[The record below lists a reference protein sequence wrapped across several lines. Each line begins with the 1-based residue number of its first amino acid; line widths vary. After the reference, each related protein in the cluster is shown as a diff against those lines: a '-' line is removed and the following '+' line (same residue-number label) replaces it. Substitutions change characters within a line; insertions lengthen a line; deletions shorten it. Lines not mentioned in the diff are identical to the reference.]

1 LLIILFYKYLTINL
15 LNKCILK
22 NLKITKIKN
31 IYMRKILEQI
41 FKLSEHD
48 TTIKKELLAGLT
60 TFITMAYIIFVN
72 PQIMSLSGLDQGA
85 IFVGTCLAAAL
96 ACIVMGFFANWPI
109 GLAPGMGLNAFFTY
123 TVVGEMGYTWEV
135 ALGAV
140 FLAGVLFFIMS
151 ITRLRAWM
159 ISSIPLN
166 LRVAM
171 GAGVGL
177 FIGLIGL
184 KNGGIIVGN
193 QATLLSL
200 GEFSKIETLLAA
212 IGFLIISILSVR
224 KITGAIIIGILMTT
238 LIAYFAGLIEFNGLV
253 SYPPDIAP
261 TFMKLDILGALN
273 LGMLTIIMSFLF
285 VNLFDT
291 TGTLLGVAARAN
303 LISNDEKS
311 DGLNKA
317 LKADSSASIF
327 GTFFGCSPV
336 TSYVESSAGVEAGGR
351 TGLTSIVVGLLFLFA
366 MFLSPL
372 ASIIPPY
379 ATAGALIYVAILMLS
394 GMEKLNWS
402 STAELLPALIIIVM
416 IPLTFSIADGI
427 ALGFLTYIFL
437 KIFNGEFKNIASGAW
452 FLTLIFIS
460 KFIFL

>member
-1 LLIILFYKYLTINL
+1 MKQT
-15 LNKCILK
+15 
-22 NLKITKIKN
+22 
-31 IYMRKILEQI
+31 LEQI
-41 FKLSEHD
+41 FKLQDNH
-48 TTIKKELLAGLT
+48 TTIKKEFLAGFT

-72 PQIMSLSGLDQGA
+72 PQIMALSGMDQGA
-85 IFVGTCLAAAL
+85 IFVGTCLAAAM
-96 ACIVMGFFANWPI
+96 ACFVMGFFANWPI

-123 TVVGEMGYTWEV
+123 TVVGEMGYSWEV

-140 FLAGVLFFIMS
+140 FLAGILFFIMS
-151 ITRLRAWM
+151 ATRLRSWM

-166 LRVAM
+166 LRIAM

-184 KNGGIIVGN
+184 KNGGIIVSN
-193 QATLLSL
+193 KATLLSL
-200 GEFSKIETLLAA
+200 GEFSQIETLLAA
-212 IGFLIISILSVR
+212 LGFLIISILSVR
-224 KITGAIIIGILMTT
+224 KVTGAIIIGILATT
-238 LIAYFAGLIEFNGLV
+238 LIASFVGLIQFNGLV
-253 SYPPDIAP
+253 SYPPALTP
-261 TFMKLDILGALN
+261 VFMKLDILGALN

-291 TGTLLGVAARAN
+291 TGTLLGVATRAN
-303 LISNDEKS
+303 LISDYDKS

-317 LKADSSASIF
+317 LKADSSSSIF

-351 TGLTSIVVGLLFLFA
+351 TGLTSIVVGLLFLLA

-394 GMEKLNWS
+394 AMEKLNWS
-402 STAELLPALIIIVM
+402 STAELLPALVIIVM

-427 ALGFLTYIFL
+427 ALGFLTYVSL
-437 KIFNGEFKNIASGAW
+437 KISNGEIKTISYGAW

>member
-1 LLIILFYKYLTINL
+1 MKQT
-15 LNKCILK
+15 
-22 NLKITKIKN
+22 
-31 IYMRKILEQI
+31 LELI
-41 FKLSEHD
+41 FKLND
-48 TTIKKELLAGLT
+48 NNTTIKKEFLAGFT

-72 PQIMSLSGLDQGA
+72 PQMMAASGMDQGA
-85 IFVGTCLAAAL
+85 IFVGTCLAAAI
-96 ACIVMGFFANWPI
+96 ACFVMGIFANWPV

-123 TVVGEMGYTWEV
+123 TVVGEMGYSWEV

-140 FLAGVLFFIMS
+140 FIAGILFFIMS
-151 ITRLRAWM
+151 ITKLRSWM
-159 ISSIPLN
+159 ISSIPFN
-166 LRVAM
+166 LRIAM

-184 KNGGIIVGN
+184 KNGGIIVSN

-200 GEFSKIETLLAA
+200 GSFSNIETLLAA
-212 IGFLIISILSVR
+212 IGFLAISILSVR
-224 KITGAIIIGILMTT
+224 KIPGAIIIGILITT
-238 LIAYFAGLIEFNGLV
+238 FIGLFLGLIEFNGLV
-253 SYPPDIAP
+253 SLPPEIAP

-273 LGMLTIIMSFLF
+273 IGMITIIMSFLF

-291 TGTLLGVAARAN
+291 TGTLLGVATRAN
-303 LISNDEKS
+303 LVNENGQISDL
-311 DGLNKA
+311 DKA

-351 TGLTSIVVGLLFLFA
+351 TGLTAIFVGILFLFS

-379 ATAGALIYVAILMLS
+379 ATAGALIYVAILMLG

-402 STAELLPALIIIVM
+402 NATELLPALVIIVM

-427 ALGFLTYIFL
+427 ALGFLTYTAL
-437 KIFNGEFKNIASGAW
+437 KFFSGKYNEVTIGAW

>member
-1 LLIILFYKYLTINL
+1 MKQT
-15 LNKCILK
+15 
-22 NLKITKIKN
+22 
-31 IYMRKILEQI
+31 LEQI
-41 FKLSEHD
+41 FKLQDNH
-48 TTIKKELLAGLT
+48 TTIQKEFLAGFT

-72 PQIMSLSGLDQGA
+72 PQIMALSGMDQGA
-85 IFVGTCLAAAL
+85 IFVGTCLAAAI
-96 ACIVMGFFANWPI
+96 ACFVMGFFANWPI

-123 TVVGEMGYTWEV
+123 TVVGEMGYSWEV

-140 FLAGVLFFIMS
+140 FLAGILFFIMS
-151 ITRLRAWM
+151 VTRLRAWM
-159 ISSIPLN
+159 ISSIPMN
-166 LRVAM
+166 LRIAM

-184 KNGGIIVGN
+184 KNGGIIISN

-200 GEFSKIETLLAA
+200 GEFSQTETLLAA
-212 IGFLIISILSVR
+212 IGFLIISILSLRRV
-224 KITGAIIIGILMTT
+224 TGAIIIGILTTT
-238 LIAYFAGLIEFNGLV
+238 LIALFVGLIEFNGLV
-253 SYPPDIAP
+253 SYPPEIAP
-261 TFMKLDILGALN
+261 VFMKLDVLGALN
-273 LGMLTIIMSFLF
+273 LSMLTVIMSFLF

-291 TGTLLGVAARAN
+291 TGTLLGVATRAN
-303 LISNDEKS
+303 LISNDEES
-311 DGLNKA
+311 DELNKA
-317 LKADSSASIF
+317 LKADSSSSIF

-351 TGLTSIVVGLLFLFA
+351 TGLTSIVVGLLFLLA

-402 STAELLPALIIIVM
+402 STAELIPALVIIVM

-427 ALGFLTYIFL
+427 ALGFLTYVFL
-437 KIFNGEFKNIASGAW
+437 KFFNGEYKEIASGAW

>member
-1 LLIILFYKYLTINL
+1 MKQTLD
-15 LNKCILK
+15 
-22 NLKITKIKN
+22 
-31 IYMRKILEQI
+31 QI
-41 FKLSEHD
+41 FKLQDNH
-48 TTIKKELLAGLT
+48 TTIKKEFLAGFT

-72 PQIMSLSGLDQGA
+72 PQIMALSGMDQGA
-85 IFVGTCLAAAL
+85 IFVGTCLAAAI
-96 ACIVMGFFANWPI
+96 ACFVMGFFANWPI

-123 TVVGEMGYTWEV
+123 TVVGEMGYSWEV

-140 FLAGVLFFIMS
+140 FLAGILFFIMS

-159 ISSIPLN
+159 ISSIPMN
-166 LRVAM
+166 LRIAM

-184 KNGGIIVGN
+184 KNGGIIISN
-193 QATLLSL
+193 QATLLSI
-200 GEFSKIETLLAA
+200 GEFSQIETLLAA
-212 IGFLIISILSVR
+212 IGFLVISILSLRRV
-224 KITGAIIIGILMTT
+224 TGAIIIGILTTT
-238 LIAYFAGLIEFNGLV
+238 LIALFVGLIEFNGLV
-253 SYPPDIAP
+253 SYPPEIAP
-261 TFMKLDILGALN
+261 VFMKLDVLGALN
-273 LGMLTIIMSFLF
+273 LSMLTVIMSFLF

-291 TGTLLGVAARAN
+291 TGTLLGVATRAN
-303 LISNDEKS
+303 LISNDEES

-317 LKADSSASIF
+317 LKADSSSSIF

-351 TGLTSIVVGLLFLFA
+351 TGLTSIVVGLLFLLA

-402 STAELLPALIIIVM
+402 STAELIPALVIIVM

-427 ALGFLTYIFL
+427 ALGFLTYVFL
-437 KIFNGEFKNIASGAW
+437 KFFNGEYKEIASGAW

>member
-1 LLIILFYKYLTINL
+1 MKQT
-15 LNKCILK
+15 
-22 NLKITKIKN
+22 
-31 IYMRKILEQI
+31 LEQI
-41 FKLSEHD
+41 FKLQDNH
-48 TTIKKELLAGLT
+48 TTIKKEFLAGFT

-72 PQIMSLSGLDQGA
+72 PQIMALSGMDQGA

-96 ACIVMGFFANWPI
+96 ACFVMGFFANWPI

-123 TVVGEMGYTWEV
+123 TVVGEMGYSWEV

-140 FLAGVLFFIMS
+140 FLAGILFFIMS
-151 ITRLRAWM
+151 VTRLRAWM
-159 ISSIPLN
+159 ISSIPMN
-166 LRVAM
+166 LRIAM

-184 KNGGIIVGN
+184 KNGGIIISN

-200 GEFSKIETLLAA
+200 GEFSQIETLLAA
-212 IGFLIISILSVR
+212 IGFLVISILSLRRV
-224 KITGAIIIGILMTT
+224 TGAIIIGILTTT
-238 LIAYFAGLIEFNGLV
+238 LIALFVGLIEFNGLI
-253 SYPPDIAP
+253 SYPPEIAP
-261 TFMKLDILGALN
+261 VFMKLDVLGALN
-273 LGMLTIIMSFLF
+273 LSMLTVIMSFLF

-291 TGTLLGVAARAN
+291 TGTLLGVATRAN
-303 LISNDEKS
+303 LISNDEES
-311 DGLNKA
+311 DELNKA
-317 LKADSSASIF
+317 LKADSSSSIF

-351 TGLTSIVVGLLFLFA
+351 TGLTSIVVGLLFLLA

-402 STAELLPALIIIVM
+402 STAELIPALVIIVM

-427 ALGFLTYIFL
+427 ALGFLTYVFL
-437 KIFNGEFKNIASGAW
+437 KFFNGEYKEIASGAW

>member
-1 LLIILFYKYLTINL
+1 MKQTLD
-15 LNKCILK
+15 
-22 NLKITKIKN
+22 
-31 IYMRKILEQI
+31 QI
-41 FKLSEHD
+41 FKLQDNH
-48 TTIKKELLAGLT
+48 TTIKKEFLAGFT

-72 PQIMSLSGLDQGA
+72 PQIMALSGMDEGA
-85 IFVGTCLAAAL
+85 IFVGTCLAAAI
-96 ACIVMGFFANWPI
+96 ACFVMGFFANWPI

-123 TVVGEMGYTWEV
+123 TVVGEMGYSWEV

-166 LRVAM
+166 LRIAM

-200 GEFSKIETLLAA
+200 GEFSQIETLLAA

-224 KITGAIIIGILMTT
+224 KVTGAIIIGILTTT
-238 LIAYFAGLIEFNGLV
+238 LIAYFVGLIEFNGLV
-253 SYPPDIAP
+253 SYPPEIAP

-291 TGTLLGVAARAN
+291 TGTLLGVATRAN
-303 LISNDEKS
+303 LISNGEQSDE
-311 DGLNKA
+311 LNKA

-372 ASIIPPY
+372 ATIIPPY

-402 STAELLPALIIIVM
+402 STAELLPALVIIVM

-427 ALGFLTYIFL
+427 ALGFLTYVFL
-437 KIFNGEFKNIASGAW
+437 KIFNGEFRDIASGAW